1 MRVRNNN
8 VIASWMLLT
17 CLVIGLQSAI
27 AQVRLPAILSDH
39 MVLQANRMVSIWGW
53 CNTGEQV
60 TIKPGWT
67 DSVFVA
73 EGTNMAKWQVRIPT
87 PQASTKTYTIRIE
100 ASNQIVIEDVLI
112 GEVWL
117 CSGQSNM
124 EWSMRSGI
132 DDRESLQKKAD
143 VPEIRLF
150 QVPRT
155 TADYPQDDLP
165 GKWVVCDPTTVET
178 FSAVGYFFGKQLHDK
193 LLVPV
198 GLINSSWGGTPAEV
212 WTPAEVVNNDPEFS
226 ATLNL
231 LSDSRWWPRTPGV
244 LYNAMIYPLAS
255 FPIQGAIWY
264 QGESNTANP
273 IVYRRLFPAMIE
285 SWRQLWRAP
294 ISFYFVQI
302 APYNYGT
309 PLVGAMVREAQLL
322 TLRVPHTGMTVVSD
336 IGNLYDIHPRNK
348 FDVGTRL
355 ANIALAKDY
364 GRTDLEYSGPLFIGD
379 DIQGDRMRI
388 RFDHAS
394 GLKTTGGMVTDL
406 EMAGSDRVFHPA
418 VGKIENNQLVV
429 TCDAV
434 PEPAAVRYAFSNL
447 GVGNL
452 INEAGLP
459 ASSFRTDN
467 WPVILETVDIR
478 QENGQ
483 IIMSSAN
490 SNAEI
495 YYTLDGTDPMVSG
508 MHYSEPLSPAG
519 SVKILAKAKTPQ
531 GWSSSSTQ
539 FEWVNNLATNHP
551 VSLYTPYAKEYAGG
565 GVNAI
570 TNGKKGSM
578 NPSDGN
584 WQGYKGDDLEAVI
597 DLGEEK
603 DISKIKTQFLE
614 LQNSWIFPPSRV
626 EFAVSKNGKK
636 YKTIHTW
643 NYSVNASDAPRI
655 IEVAKF
661 IKTSARYIRIQ
672 AKASEHARPGIWV
685 QVSPH
690 GSLWMRLKWNKTK

>member
-1 MRVRNNN
+1 MRVRNINSF
-8 VIASWMLLT
+8 ASLMLFISV
-17 CLVIGLQSAI
+17 LVMQYKPASG
-27 AQVRLPAILSDH
+27 QVRLPAILSDH
-39 MVLQANRMVSIWGW
+39 MVMQANRMVSLWGW
-53 CNTGEQV
+53 CNAGEKV
-60 TIKPGWT
+60 TIRPGWT

-87 PQASTKTYTIRIE
+87 PQASAKTYSIRIE
-100 ASNQIVIEDVLI
+100 ASNQLEIKDVMI

-132 DDRESLQKKAD
+132 DDREKLQKQAD

-165 GKWVVCDPTTVET
+165 GKWVVCDPSTVET

-212 WTPAEVVNNDPEFS
+212 WTPADVINKDSEFS
-226 ATLNL
+226 STLNL
-231 LSDSRWWPRTPGV
+231 LSDSRWWPRAPGV
-244 LYNAMIYPLAS
+244 LYNAMIYPLAT
-255 FPIQGAIWY
+255 FPIQGVIWY

-273 IVYRRLFPAMIE
+273 LVYRRLFPAMIE
-285 SWRQLWRAP
+285 SWRQLWKAP

-322 TLRVPHTGMTVVSD
+322 TLRLPHTGMTVVSD

-348 FDVGTRL
+348 LDVGTRL

-364 GRTDLEYSGPLFIGD
+364 GRTDLEYSGPLFLGD
-379 DIQGDRMRI
+379 DIQGSRMRI
-388 RFDHAS
+388 RFDHAK
-394 GLKTTGGMVTDL
+394 GLKTTGGPVTDL
-406 EMAGSDRVFHPA
+406 EMAGPDRIFHPA
-418 VGKIENNQLVV
+418 TGKIENNQLVV
-429 TCDAV
+429 TSDAV
-434 PEPAAVRYAFSNL
+434 SDPVAVRYAFSNL

-452 INEAGLP
+452 VNEAGLP
-459 ASSFRTDN
+459 ASSFRTDD
-467 WPVILETVDIR
+467 WPVILDAVEIQ

-483 IIMSSAN
+483 ITMTCAN
-490 SNAEI
+490 AGAEI
-495 YYTLDGTDPMVSG
+495 YYTLNGEDPMLSGKRYTETLNPTSSVS
-508 MHYSEPLSPAG
+508 
-519 SVKILAKAKTPQ
+519 ILARAKTPQ
-531 GWSSSSTQ
+531 GWSSNSTL

-551 VSLYTPYAKEYAGG
+551 VSLYTPYAREFSGG
-565 GVNAI
+565 GVNAL
-570 TNGKKGSM
+570 TNGKKGSI
-578 NPSDGN
+578 NPADGN
-584 WQGYKGDDLEAVI
+584 WQGYKGDDLDAVI
-597 DLGEEK
+597 DLGEER

-614 LQNSWIFPPSRV
+614 LQNTLIFPPSRV

-643 NYSVNASDAPRI
+643 NYSVNASNAPRI

-661 IKTSARYIRIQ
+661 INTSARYIRIQ
-672 AKASEHARPGIWV
+672 AKNIGNCPSWHVGAGQPAWLFVDEV
-685 QVSPH
+685 EVE
-690 GSLWMRLKWNKTK
+690 